1 MKVAILGAAHQ
12 HVDYALAEVEHRE
25 ELELVAV
32 AEADETLRRRFLPG
46 IEAPSYRSAQE
57 LLAEHDVDV
66 ALVAGIYSQ
75 RAEAAVA
82 ALRAGAHVLAD
93 KPLCNSLEQ
102 LAQVRAAAKE
112 AQRHVSI
119 VFEKRFYPATL
130 ALRQLLAE
138 GVLGTIAM
146 VASTGPHKLG
156 QATRPGWFLDRATYG
171 GIAGDLPIHD
181 IDLVLDLVAEQQ
193 GRTAALQGSVS
204 AFVGNA
210 RAADHPDFDD
220 HVSLLLH
227 AGGVP
232 ATIEANWLGPEAADV
247 HGHYRMRI
255 TGSEGTA
262 EVDWAHHH
270 LTVTTHD
277 RPRWEV
283 PLGPAQRPAQYFFD
297 ALLVG
302 DEPEVTT
309 AASLQATEIAL
320 RAQQSAMDAGA
331 PQAF

>member
-93 KPLCNSLEQ
+93 KPLCTSLEQ

-146 VASTGPHKLG
+146 IASTGPHKLG

-320 RAQQSAMDAGA
+320 KAQQSAMDAGA